1 MARYRTQRAPARPPL
16 IAVVLNYLTYVVLI
30 AVCLATLYLAWPMIH
45 ARITG
50 APIVQDAPSAP
61 LVAPAPAARPFTPAV
76 PQDAARAVPTA
87 SLAQTEATSLAVYH
101 ATVQAVNA
109 APIPNVDTT
118 NDSAPVVREQKA
130 VDPRPAGVVP
140 TSEPLGEVA
149 PGDDSHG
156 SKAAPPLDIQAT
168 HQCLHAAV
176 WVDGVGCQNPTPTGG
191 G

>member
-1 MARYRTQRAPARPPL
+1 MARYRTQRAIARPPL

-30 AVCLATLYLAWPMIH
+30 AVCLATLYLAWPVIQ
-45 ARITG
+45 ARLTG
-50 APIVQDAPSAP
+50 TIPAQDAPIAP
-61 LVAPAPAARPFTPAV
+61 LLPTARAHARPGDSA

-87 SLAQTEATSLAVYH
+87 SLAQIEVTSLAVYH

-149 PGDDSHG
+149 PGDDTHG

-176 WVDGVGCQNPTPTGG
+176 WVDNVGCQNPTPVAP
-191 G
+191 